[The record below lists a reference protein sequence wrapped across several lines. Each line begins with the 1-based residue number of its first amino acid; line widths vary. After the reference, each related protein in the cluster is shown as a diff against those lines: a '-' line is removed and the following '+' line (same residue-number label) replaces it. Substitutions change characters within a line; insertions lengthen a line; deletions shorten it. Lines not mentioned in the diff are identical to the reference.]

1 MGDGLQKKRNE
12 AQPARHR
19 IEPAV
24 DPDRVAPR
32 ATAILGLQRAA
43 GNRAVTQLLGQVAK
57 PARGTIQRLRT
68 ADQWVTDTTT
78 FSGLLKKTKD
88 KRSDALKGI
97 DARLLEYEA
106 AIARGDLDA
115 AMVALNQVDGLIA
128 AWRLAA
134 EPKLRGTFSTEERAA
149 AEAHGAKKVK
159 NWQQVA
165 ELRKEV
171 DAEVKQ
177 LQQQLNDRE
186 AAREEAKAEAR
197 AEERI
202 DPLIP
207 KSLKKSADVGSK
219 ALELFRIFME
229 QFRGTAVYT
238 TTSLK
243 GVSIW
248 DRSGTTACA
257 TNCYGLVDL
266 LRRGG
271 MEAQVVELTQRY
283 FVTHPL
289 SESFIDPTAPGNVSF
304 PGESLPETH
313 RYFFTNHWIVA
324 VKGGPFLDP
333 TSGVVT
339 DAAGTGVVDPAYTGF
354 AMKTGDY
361 ENGKYKIAVV
371 GKDDRGGSTYAM
383 SPLKGA

>member
-1 MGDGLQKKRNE
+1 MGDGLQKKRHE

-24 DPDRVAPR
+24 DPDRVAPQ
-32 ATAILGLQRAA
+32 ATAILGLQRTA
-43 GNRAVTQLLGQVAK
+43 GNRAVTQLLAQVAT

-88 KRSDALKGI
+88 KRSESLKAI
-97 DARLLEYEA
+97 DARLLDYEA
-106 AIARGDLDA
+106 AIERGDLDG
-115 AMVALNQVDGLIA
+115 AMAALNQVDGLIA
-128 AWRLAA
+128 TWRLAA
-134 EPKLRGTFSTEERAA
+134 EPKLRGTYSAEERAA
-149 AEAHGAKKVK
+149 AEAHGARKVK

-165 ELRKEV
+165 ALRKEV

-177 LQQQLNDRE
+177 LQQQLNDRD
-186 AAREEAKAEAR
+186 AAREEAKAESR

-207 KSLKKSADVGSK
+207 KTFKKSASVSAK

-229 QFRGTAVYT
+229 EFRGSAVYT

-248 DRSGTTACA
+248 ERSGTTACA
-257 TNCYGLVDL
+257 TNCYGLVEL

-289 SESFIDPTAPGNVSF
+289 AKSFIDPSAPGTVSF
-304 PGESLPETH
+304 PGKSLQETH

-324 VKGGPFLDP
+324 VTGGPFLDP
-333 TSGVVT
+333 TSGIVT
-339 DAAGTGVVDPAYTGF
+339 DAAGTDVVDPAYTGF
-354 AMKTGDY
+354 AMTTGDY
-361 ENGKYKIAVV
+361 
-371 GKDDRGGSTYAM
+371 
-383 SPLKGA
+383 